1 MEEMKGFEFISLQET
16 PEERMHDFNP
26 KTFEEYLGQAV
37 LKEKLSVY
45 TQAAKM
51 RAEALDHML
60 LFGPPGLGKTTL
72 SQIMAHVM
80 QVNIKICSGPMMER
94 TGDLVAILSSLGE
107 RDILFIDE
115 IHRMPTNVEEVLY
128 SAMEHF
134 RVDVIIGQGAGAKS
148 VSLPVQPF
156 TLIGATTKSGMISA
170 PLRSRFGIVERL
182 EYYADEDLAA
192 IVLQTA
198 AFLNMQLPH
207 KAALRI
213 GACARGTPR
222 IAKKILRRV
231 RDYASVYTN
240 PGLSTVAKAMADK
253 QARTGHPEDAR
264 RTPDTQVDH
273 STVRPE
279 LARDK
284 NAIVADES
292 LVDRALLFL
301 GIDHDGLTTV
311 DNMLLK
317 KMIINFQGGPVG
329 LDTLAALIGEDA
341 ETIENVY
348 EPFLMQKGYLEKTP
362 RGRQI
367 PHTRRPSLIKK
378 FLGQETLL

>member
-1 MEEMKGFEFISLQET
+1 MEEMQGLEFISLQES
-16 PEERMHDFNP
+16 PEERVHDFNP

-182 EYYADEDLAA
+182 EYYSHEDLAE
-192 IVLQTA
+192 IVLQNA
-198 AFLNMQLPH
+198 AFLNMQLP
-207 KAALRI
+207 KPAALRI

-231 RDYASVYTN
+231 RDF
-240 PGLSTVAKAMADK
+240 M
-253 QARTGHPEDAR
+253 
-264 RTPDTQVDH
+264 QV
-273 STVRPE
+273 TFP
-279 LARDK
+279 
-284 NAIVADES
+284 NNIVADEQ
-292 LVDRALLFL
+292 LVDRALEFL
-301 GIDHDGLTTV
+301 GIDHEGLTTV

-367 PHTRRPSLIKK
+367 PHTRRPQLIKK
-378 FLGQETLL
+378 FLGQETLF